1 MTFVTSLVMVV
12 RVGCDDMFTCPL
24 CDKEMIWGG
33 DSNDE
38 DTDGV
43 QYVISYHHCNDCN
56 TWLEYGEPMDG

>member
-1 MTFVTSLVMVV
+1 MI
-12 RVGCDDMFTCPL
+12 MFKCPL

-43 QYVISYHHCNDCN
+43 HYVISNHHCNDCN
-56 TWLEYGEPMDG
+56 TWLENGEPMEAKE